1 MKRFLIILGLILTF
15 FLIYFLQIN
24 IFANLTIAGIMP
36 NLFIIYVLFVGLF
49 ANSTIGILIGTFIG
63 LTLDFMYGKAIGI
76 SAVMYCII
84 GYLGTYFD
92 KNFSKENKFTIIL
105 MCAGAT
111 ALYEFGYYL
120 LSSII
125 IDFEREYIIFIQKL
139 VIEVIYNVLLTI
151 ILYPLIQKV
160 GFAMD
165 RTFKRN
171 NVLTRYF

>member
-1 MKRFLIILGLILTF
+1 MKKFLIIVSLILTF

-24 IFANLTIAGIMP
+24 IFNNLTIAGIKP
-36 NLFIIYVLFVGLF
+36 NLFVIFVLFVGLF
-49 ANSTIGILIGTFIG
+49 ANSTLGIAMGIFVG
-63 LTLDFMYGKAIGI
+63 LVLDFLYGKSIGI

-111 ALYEFGYYL
+111 AIYELGYYM
-120 LSSII
+120 LSSLIINFDREIFKFLKILLIEIVYNILITII
-125 IDFEREYIIFIQKL
+125 I
-139 VIEVIYNVLLTI
+139 
-151 ILYPLIQKV
+151 YPLIQKV
-160 GFAMD
+160 GFSID

-171 NVLTRYF
+171 NILTRYF

>member
-1 MKRFLIILGLILTF
+1 MKKFLIIVSLILTF

-24 IFANLTIAGIMP
+24 IFNNLTIAGIRP
-36 NLFIIYVLFVGLF
+36 NLFVIFVLFVGLF
-49 ANSTIGILIGTFIG
+49 VNSSVGIVMGVFVGIV
-63 LTLDFMYGKAIGI
+63 LDLMYGKSIGI

-84 GYLGTYFD
+84 GYLGTNFD

-111 ALYEFGYYL
+111 MIYEFGYYM
-120 LSSII
+120 LSSFII
-125 IDFEREYIIFIQKL
+125 NFDREYLQFLKIL
-139 VIEVIYNVLLTI
+139 LIEVIYNILLTI
-151 ILYPLIQKV
+151 IIYPLIQKA
-160 GFAMD
+160 GFSID

>member
-1 MKRFLIILGLILTF
+1 MKKFLIIVSLILTF

-24 IFANLTIAGIMP
+24 IFNNLTIAGIRP
-36 NLFIIYVLFVGLF
+36 NLFVIFVLFVGLF
-49 ANSTIGILIGTFIG
+49 VNSSVGIVMGVFVGIV
-63 LTLDFMYGKAIGI
+63 LDLMYGKSIGI

-111 ALYEFGYYL
+111 MIYEFGYYM
-120 LSSII
+120 LSSFII
-125 IDFEREYIIFIQKL
+125 NFDREYLQFLKIL
-139 VIEVIYNVLLTI
+139 LIEVIYNILLTI
-151 ILYPLIQKV
+151 IIYPLIQKA
-160 GFAMD
+160 GFSID